1 MRKTITCLAVA
12 LTFSVQAN
20 CWAVPQTVN
29 LSASKDVSLFQNN
42 VNNSS
47 GAGNG
52 LIAGT
57 NGNTQPRRAL
67 IEFDIAGAL
76 PANATVQAVRLDLVL
91 GATAGGGGTGG
102 GPANVTIGLHK
113 LSADWGEG
121 IAQQSNPK
129 TDTLGG
135 QGQGAAAA
143 NGDATWLSNFH
154 NSSLWATPGG
164 DFAAA
169 ASASLVVGGTL
180 NATNSWAST
189 AALVSD
195 VQGWFNS
202 PATNFGWAIVNTDEA
217 TANTSRTFFSRDVL
231 TSSLRPILAVTY
243 DVIPEPS
250 TGVLSL
256 IAASSALKLTQSGW
270 RRRLCPR

>member
-1 MRKTITCLAVA
+1 VRKTIKCFAVA

-20 CWAVPQTVN
+20 CWAVPQTV
-29 LSASKDVSLFQNN
+29 SIDASKDVSLFQNN

-57 NGNTQPRRAL
+57 NGNTQPRRSL
-67 IEFDIAGAL
+67 IEFDIAGNL
-76 PANATVQAVRLDLVL
+76 PANAIVLDVRLDLVL

-102 GPANVTIGLHK
+102 GPANVTIGLRK

-121 IAQQSNPK
+121 VAQLSNPK

-135 QGQGAAAA
+135 QGQGAAAG
-143 NGDATWLSNFH
+143 NGDATWSSNFH
-154 NSSLWATPGG
+154 NASLWATPGG
-164 DFAAA
+164 DFGGV

-180 NATNSWAST
+180 NTTNSWLST
-189 AALVSD
+189 PALVSD
-195 VQGWFNS
+195 VQGWFNN
-202 PATNFGWAIVNTDEA
+202 PATNFGWALVNSDEA

-231 TSSLRPILAVTY
+231 TPSLRPILNVTY
-243 DVIPEPS
+243 EVIPEPS
-250 TGVLSL
+250 AAMLVLVG
-256 IAASSALKLTQSGW
+256 AAAALKLTPPGS
-270 RRRLCPR
+270 RRRLFPH